1 MTVLSIQSSVSFG
14 YVGNSVA
21 IPTLQ
26 KLGHD
31 CWYIHT
37 VYFSNH
43 PGHERFSGEFA
54 TPKSI
59 NKKIQNISEIRGL
72 DNCKAVLSGYLGLPS
87 NAEVVA
93 SAVDY
98 VKKLDDSR
106 LYILDP
112 VIGDDGKVF
121 VKKGIRSSIRDIL
134 LPRADFVI
142 PNMSELSWLSGQDV
156 NNYSAMIAA
165 ACNLLK
171 SGPKAVFVTGRVENL
186 QIANYAISEEGVWR
200 AAGQFINQKFNGTGD
215 FFSALVTGLL
225 LNGYKIDEVLSAA
238 TAACELITFETQKKR
253 AKELAVITALQKME
267 IDEIGVRVEKIA

>member
-43 PGHERFSGEFA
+43 PGHGKFSGEFA

-59 NKKIQNISEIRGL
+59 NEKIQSISKIRGF

-93 SAVDY
+93 SIVDH
-98 VKKLDDSR
+98 VKRLDDSS

-112 VIGDDGKVF
+112 VIGDDGEIF

-134 LPRADFVI
+134 LPRADFII
-142 PNMSELSWLSGQDV
+142 PNISELSWLSGQDV
-156 NNYSAMIAA
+156 NDYSAMIAA
-165 ACNLLK
+165 AHQLLEN
-171 SGPKAVFVTGRVENL
+171 GPKAVFVTGRVEDL

-200 AAGQFINQKFNGTGD
+200 AAGPFINQKFNGTGD

-225 LNGYKIDEVLSAA
+225 LNGYKIDDLLSVA
-238 TAACELITFETQKKR
+238 TAACELITSETQKKR
-253 AKELAVITALQKME
+253 TKELAVITTLQKMAVNE
-267 IDEIGVRVEKIA
+267 ISAHVEKIA

>member
-43 PGHERFSGEFA
+43 PGHEQFSGEFA

-59 NKKIQNISEIRGL
+59 NEKIQSISEIRGL
-72 DNCKAVLSGYLGLPS
+72 DNCTAVLSGYLGLPS

-93 SAVDY
+93 STVDH
-98 VKKLDDSR
+98 VKKLDDSS

-112 VIGDDGKVF
+112 VIGDDGKIF

-134 LPRADFVI
+134 LPRADFII
-142 PNMSELSWLSGQDV
+142 PNVSELSWLSGQDV
-156 NNYSAMIAA
+156 NDYSAMIAA
-165 ACNLLK
+165 AHQLLK
-171 SGPKAVFVTGRVENL
+171 NGPKTVFVTGRVEDL
-186 QIANYAISEEGVWR
+186 QIANYAISEQGVWR
-200 AAGQFINQKFNGTGD
+200 AAGPLINQKFNGTGD

-225 LNGYKIDEVLSAA
+225 LNGYKIDDLLSVA
-238 TAACELITFETQKKR
+238 TAACELITSETQKR
-253 AKELAVITALQKME
+253 RTKELAVITTLKKIAINE
-267 IDEIGVRVEKIA
+267 ISTHVEKIA

>member
-26 KLGHD
+26 KLGHN

-43 PGHERFSGEFA
+43 PGHKQFSGEFA

-59 NKKIQNISEIRGL
+59 NKKIQNIIEIRGL

-87 NAEVVA
+87 NAKVVA

-98 VKKLDDSR
+98 VKKLDDSS

-112 VIGDDGKVF
+112 VIGDNGKVF
-121 VKKGIRSSIRDIL
+121 VKKGVRSSIRDIL
-134 LPRADFVI
+134 LPKADFII
-142 PNMSELSWLSGQDV
+142 PNISELSWLSGKDV
-156 NNYSAMIAA
+156 NNYSTMIAA
-165 ACNLLK
+165 ARQLLR
-171 SGPKAVFVTGRVENL
+171 SGPKVVFVTGRVEDL
-186 QIANYAISEEGVWR
+186 QIANYAISNEGVWR
-200 AAGQFINQKFNGTGD
+200 AAGPFINQEFNGTGD

-225 LNGYKIDEVLSAA
+225 LNGYKIDDLLSVA

-253 AKELAVITALQKME
+253 TKELAVITTLQKME
-267 IDEIGVRVEKIA
+267 INEISAHVEKIA

>member
-43 PGHERFSGEFA
+43 PGHEQFSGEFA
-54 TPKSI
+54 TPNSI
-59 NKKIQNISEIRGL
+59 NKKIQNINEIRGL
-72 DNCKAVLSGYLGLPS
+72 DNCKAVLSGYLGLSS
-87 NAEVVA
+87 NAKVVA

-98 VKKLDDSR
+98 VKKLDDNR

-165 ACNLLK
+165 ACH
-171 SGPKAVFVTGRVENL
+171 
-186 QIANYAISEEGVWR
+186 
-200 AAGQFINQKFNGTGD
+200 
-215 FFSALVTGLL
+215 
-225 LNGYKIDEVLSAA
+225 LS
-238 TAACELITFETQKKR
+238 LIH
-253 AKELAVITALQKME
+253 I
-267 IDEIGVRVEKIA
+267 

>member
-43 PGHERFSGEFA
+43 PGHEQFSGEFA
-54 TPKSI
+54 TPNSI

-87 NAEVVA
+87 NAKVVA

-165 ACNLLK
+165 ACHLLK
-171 SGPKAVFVTGRVENL
+171 VA
-186 QIANYAISEEGVWR
+186 
-200 AAGQFINQKFNGTGD
+200 QKR
-215 FFSALVTGLL
+215 SL
-225 LNGYKIDEVLSAA
+225 
-238 TAACELITFETQKKR
+238 
-253 AKELAVITALQKME
+253 
-267 IDEIGVRVEKIA
+267 